1 MDETALADIGLSD
14 DHEFEIVSFFA
25 DFSVILFVHAFNFI
39 MGKKKQQVKS
49 ALVQLTENRTGLKK
63 LPEYIDEN
71 FQAKNRWTLIQD
83 FEE

>member
-39 MGKKKQQVKS
+39 MGKKK
-49 ALVQLTENRTGLKK
+49 
-63 LPEYIDEN
+63 
-71 FQAKNRWTLIQD
+71 
-83 FEE
+83 